1 MRQEAIQ
8 RRAQILLKEQG
19 IESWPVDV
27 LKIVETLGLNIL
39 ETQLPDDTSGIL
51 EKSENN
57 KGTIFV
63 NKSHPL
69 VRKRFTIA
77 HEIGHYLLSSKN
89 GIYVDKSIFFRD
101 GKSRQAVDKDE
112 MIANC
117 FAAEL
122 LMPKNF
128 VKKALTKFINN
139 GFIDS
144 GDDVVQKLAE
154 EFKVSAT
161 AMSIKLQS
169 MNFSF

>member
-19 IESWPVDV
+19 VELWPVDV

-39 ETQLPDDTSGIL
+39 ETLLPDDTSGIL
-51 EKSENN
+51 EKSDNN
-57 KGTIFV
+57 KSTIFI

-101 GKSRQAVDKDE
+101 GKSQQAVDADE

-128 VKKALTKFINN
+128 VKKALAKFINN